1 MNSFVES
8 SAMEISQ
15 GGDMLYMVDK
25 IIPDL
30 TATDDT
36 SLSLTLKTRKY
47 PNSPDITKG
56 AFTVTNQT
64 TKVSTRAKARQMT
77 MKLESTGTQDDW
89 QLGDFRIN
97 VRQDGL
103 R

>member
-1 MNSFVES
+1 MY
-8 SAMEISQ
+8 
-15 GGDMLYMVDK
+15 L
-25 IIPDL
+25 
-30 TATDDT
+30 
-36 SLSLTLKTRKY
+36 LTLKTRKY

-56 AFTVTNQT
+56 GFTVTNST
-64 TKVSTRAKARQMT
+64 TKVSTRAKARQMG
-77 MKLESTGTQDDW
+77 MKIESTGTQDEW